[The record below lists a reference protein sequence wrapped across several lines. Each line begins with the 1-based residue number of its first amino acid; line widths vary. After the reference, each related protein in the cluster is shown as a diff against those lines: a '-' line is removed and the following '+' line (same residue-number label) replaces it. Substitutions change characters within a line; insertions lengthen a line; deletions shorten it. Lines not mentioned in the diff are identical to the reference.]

1 MIRLRTHP
9 GQILLNSEPRNTGK
23 TKRYTKT
30 SHHTHLFEL
39 LGVLLAVELL
49 GILTLELTHVLVHT
63 HPVPVQKYNK
73 KLLYRHSTSQNYAH
87 FTMRKLKMTLHF
99 MLVTGTYVTWLL
111 VPVQCKINFPVV
123 FFLSSKT
130 QMQPKKKC
138 ISILS
143 VRKSISRNQNNI
155 N

>member
-111 VPVQCKINFPVV
+111 VPVQCKINFPLV
-123 FFLSSKT
+123 FFIEQNSNAT
-130 QMQPKKKC
+130 KKNVFRYFLYENLLAENKK
-138 ISILS
+138 LL
-143 VRKSISRNQNNI
+143 
-155 N
+155 

>member
-111 VPVQCKINFPVV
+111 VPVQCKINFPLV
-123 FFLSSKT
+123 FFIEQNSNAT
-130 QMQPKKKC
+130 KKNVFRYFLYENLLAENK
-138 ISILS
+138 
-143 VRKSISRNQNNI
+143 K
-155 N
+155 